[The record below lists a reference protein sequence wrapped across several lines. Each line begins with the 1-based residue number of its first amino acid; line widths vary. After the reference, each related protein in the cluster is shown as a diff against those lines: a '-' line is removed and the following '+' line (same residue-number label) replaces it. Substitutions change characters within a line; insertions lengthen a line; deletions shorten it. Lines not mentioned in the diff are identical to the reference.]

1 MLRETLAPANRRGG
15 GLVATL
21 HVFRGLVRD
30 RPFMG
35 YALSAGLAFAAMATY
50 ISGSP
55 FVLQDIHG
63 VSPQL
68 FSVIFASNAI
78 GIMAASQVSRAL
90 VGRYGP
96 RAMLDAGVCDRAR
109 RAASACSSPWWP
121 TSGSPR
127 CSPASS

>member
-1 MLRETLAPANRRGG
+1 
-15 GLVATL
+15 
-21 HVFRGLVRD
+21 
-30 RPFMG
+30 
-35 YALSAGLAFAAMATY
+35 MATY

-68 FSVIFASNAI
+68 FSVLFALNAV

-96 RAMLDAGVCDRAR
+96 RAMLSAGVCDRR
-109 RAASACSSPWWP
+109 GRAASACSSRSWP
-121 TSGSPR
+121 TSGSPA
-127 CSPASS
+127 CCPASS